1 MTLTEEQQQAWDRL
15 AIPDPNNKFQQHR
28 LKNDKVWLTCERMN
42 LAMVDMATSHIR
54 NCIWLLEKN
63 NQTNTKA
70 YRGLTAEL
78 EKRS

>member
-1 MTLTEEQQQAWDRL
+1 MTLTKEQQQAWDRL
-15 AIPDPNNKFQQHR
+15 ALPDPNNFFQQHR
-28 LKNDKVWLTCERMN
+28 LKNGKMWLTKECIGV
-42 LAMVDMATSHIR
+42 AIVDMTTSHIQ